1 MNDSSKPQANP
12 MGNLLRRWKRFA
24 LGLLMPSLG
33 LLGCSTLIAP
43 PKSLETHA
51 NYQQAMATFDSVLKK
66 HVDAQGRVNFA
77 AIAQAPGALESVVRF
92 VAQESPATRPAVYD
106 TPEKVLAYHINAYN
120 ALAMYAVVK
129 EGIPKALTG
138 FTFFRFFLFNR
149 VVVGGE
155 SMSLYSYEN
164 KVIRKLGDPRIH
176 FALNC
181 MSVGCPQL
189 PQDIF
194 EPSKLNQQLEAEAR
208 EFFADP
214 RQLALKDNVMMVSE
228 ILKFFTEDFLAVAP
242 SLQAYVNKYAPKPV
256 PLDSKVEFIK
266 YDWTVN
272 RWPNT

>member
-1 MNDSSKPQANP
+1 MNTPSKFQVSPE
-12 MGNLLRRWKRFA
+12 GNTLSRWIRLALTLL
-24 LGLLMPSLG
+24 LPSLG

-43 PKSLETHA
+43 PQSAESA
-51 NYQQAMATFDSVLKK
+51 ASYQQAMATFDAVLKK
-66 HVDAQGRVNFA
+66 HVDAQGRVNFV
-77 AIAQAPGALESVVRF
+77 AIAQAPQALESVVRF
-92 VAQESPATRPAVYD
+92 IANESPANRPAVYD
-106 TPEKVLAYHINAYN
+106 TPQKVLAYHINAYN

-129 EGIPKALTG
+129 EGIPQALKG

-164 KVIRKLGDPRIH
+164 KIIRKLGDPRIH

-194 EPSKLNQQLEAEAR
+194 EPTKLNQQLDAEAR

-214 RQLALKDNVMMVSE
+214 RQLVVKDNVVMVSE
-228 ILKFFTEDFLAVAP
+228 ILKFFTEDFLAAAP
-242 SLQAYVNKYAPKPV
+242 SLQAYINKYAPTPV
-256 PLDSKVEFIK
+256 PMDSKIEFIK

>member
-1 MNDSSKPQANP
+1 MNDSSKPQT
-12 MGNLLRRWKRFA
+12 NLLMRLIRIAVVF
-24 LGLLMPSLG
+24 LLPSLG
-33 LLGCSTLIAP
+33 LLGCSTLIEP
-43 PKSLETHA
+43 PKATQA
-51 NYQQAMATFDSVLKK
+51 PATYPQAMAMFDAVLKK

-77 AIAQAPGALESVVRF
+77 AIAQSPGALESVVRF

-129 EGIPKALTG
+129 EGIPKSLTG
-138 FTFFRFFLFNR
+138 LTFFRFFLFNR

-164 KVIRKLGDPRIH
+164 KIIRKLGDPRIH

-194 EPSKLNQQLEAEAR
+194 DPARLNQQLEGEAR

-214 RQLALKDNVMMVSE
+214 RQLVVKDNVVMVSE

-242 SLQAYVNKYAPKPV
+242 SLPIYINKYAPKPV
-256 PLDSKVEFIK
+256 PLDGKVEFIK

>member
-1 MNDSSKPQANP
+1 MSQPGKTQINP
-12 MGNLLRRWKRFA
+12 LIRCIRFA
-24 LGLLMPSLG
+24 LALLLPGLG
-33 LLGCSTLIAP
+33 LLGCSTLILP
-43 PKSLETHA
+43 PPQAQNPAS
-51 NYQQAMATFDSVLKK
+51 YQQAMATFGGVLKK

-77 AIAQAPGALESVVRF
+77 AIAQAPQELESVVKF
-92 VAQESPATRPAVYD
+92 IASESPANRADIYN

-129 EGIPKALTG
+129 ESIPKELKG

-181 MSVGCPQL
+181 MSVGCPRL
-189 PQDIF
+189 PREVF
-194 EPSKLNQQLEAEAR
+194 EPSTLNTQLDTEAR
-208 EFFADP
+208 QFFSDP
-214 RQLALKDNVMMVSE
+214 RQLVVKDNVVMVSE
-228 ILKFFTEDFLAVAP
+228 ILKFFTEDFLAAAP
-242 SLQAYVNKYAPKPV
+242 SLQAYINKYAPQAV